1 MSQVILG
8 LLAIAAGLVFCFRG
22 YIAMRTVIGIWGS
35 FIGFSLGAGLVAV
48 ATGQPWLAGPL
59 GWIAGF
65 VGALLVGGLAYAF
78 YAVAVVLTMGSAG
91 YGLGAGLVGLFAGP
105 GWLQAVVGL
114 VGAALL
120 VWLAVAT
127 NMPEVLLILVAAS
140 GGASAII
147 LGILLVM
154 HLLPLSALEP
164 DTLTRLLTEHWWLNV
179 TYLVLLIAGIAT
191 QLAKRSTANLRAS
204 YR

>member
-78 YAVAVVLTMGSAG
+78 YAVAVVLTMGSVG